1 MRSSVGRKLEALI
14 DGNQSI
20 YQSISYTC
28 ISPHRSL
35 TTNYADKKLYTST
48 HISGVARNL

>member
-1 MRSSVGRKLEALI
+1 MVI
-14 DGNQSI
+14 NQSI
-20 YQSISYTC
+20 NQSVTC
-28 ISPHRSL
+28 ISPHRSM